1 MEAGRDPR
9 DLADVRASGVTDAV
23 EGQPGLGPGDLAGL
37 ACVQR
42 WLQAHGAFWGETSAA
57 SEVQRKLEV
66 LAGFCGFCDQAPD
79 ELVDSLFRQTPEGP
93 RIKLK
98 RRRAVMAQIDEFERE
113 FGKGNVTVGREA
125 GNVVRSFLIH
135 NGVALTAT
143 PLRW

>member
-1 MEAGRDPR
+1 VTDDVEGAPGSRPD
-9 DLADVRASGVTDAV
+9 DLA
-23 EGQPGLGPGDLAGL
+23 EL

-42 WLQAHGAFWGETSAA
+42 WLRAYGAFWGETSTAD
-57 SEVQRKLEV
+57 EVQRKLQV
-66 LAGFCGFCDQAPD
+66 LADFCGSCDSAPD
-79 ELVDSLFRQTPEGP
+79 ELVDSLFRQTPEGR

-113 FGKGNVTVGREA
+113 FGRGDMRVGREA

-143 PLRW
+143 PLQ

>member
-9 DLADVRASGVTDAV
+9 HLADVRASGVTDNV
-23 EGQPGLGPGDLAGL
+23 EGTPGLRPDDLAEL

-42 WLQAHGAFWGETSAA
+42 WLRAYGAFWGEA
-57 SEVQRKLEV
+57 STADEVQRKLQP
-66 LAGFCGFCDQAPD
+66 LADFCGFCDGTPD
-79 ELVDSLFRQTPEGP
+79 ELVDSLFRQTPEGR

-113 FGKGNVTVGREA
+113 FGKGDMKVGREA

-143 PLRW
+143 PLQ

>member
-9 DLADVRASGVTDAV
+9 HLADVRASGVTDNV
-23 EGQPGLGPGDLAGL
+23 EGTPGLRPDDLAEL

-42 WLQAHGAFWGETSAA
+42 WLRAYGAFWGEA
-57 SEVQRKLEV
+57 STADEVQRKLQL
-66 LAGFCGFCDQAPD
+66 LADFCGFCDGTPD
-79 ELVDSLFRQTPEGP
+79 ELVDSLFRQTPEGR

-113 FGKGNVTVGREA
+113 FGKGDMKVGREA

-143 PLRW
+143 PLQ

>member
-1 MEAGRDPR
+1 MEAGGDPGH
-9 DLADVRASGVTDAV
+9 LADVRAPRVTDQA
-23 EGQPGLGPGDLAGL
+23 EGAPGSRQDDLAEL

-42 WLQAHGAFWGETSAA
+42 WLRAHGAFWGETSTA
-57 SEVQRKLEV
+57 SEVERKLRV
-66 LAGFCGFCDQAPD
+66 LAAFCGSCDSSPD
-79 ELVDSLFRQTPEGP
+79 ELVDSLFRQTPEGR

-113 FGKGNVTVGREA
+113 FGSGDLTVGREA

-143 PLRW
+143 PLQ

>member
-1 MEAGRDPR
+1 
-9 DLADVRASGVTDAV
+9 VTDAT
-23 EGQPGLGPGDLAGL
+23 EGAEGAEGAPGLRPGDLAEA

-42 WLQAHGAFWGETSAA
+42 WLRAYGAFWDETSTA
-57 SEVQRKLEV
+57 SEVQRKLQV
-66 LAGFCGFCDQAPD
+66 LADFCGRCDQAPD

-98 RRRAVMAQIDEFERE
+98 RRRVVMAEIDEFERE
-113 FGKGNVTVGREA
+113 VGQGDMTVGREA

-143 PLRW
+143 PLR

>member
-9 DLADVRASGVTDAV
+9 HLADVRASGVTDNV
-23 EGQPGLGPGDLAGL
+23 EGTPGLRPDDLAEL

-42 WLQAHGAFWGETSAA
+42 WLRAYGAFWGETSTAD
-57 SEVQRKLEV
+57 EVQRKLQL
-66 LAGFCGFCDQAPD
+66 LAAFCGFCDGTPD
-79 ELVDSLFRQTPEGP
+79 ELVDSLFRQTPEGR

-143 PLRW
+143 PLQ

>member
-1 MEAGRDPR
+1 MTDDVEGAPR
-9 DLADVRASGVTDAV
+9 SQPDDLA
-23 EGQPGLGPGDLAGL
+23 EL

-42 WLQAHGAFWGETSAA
+42 WLRAYGVFWGETSTAD
-57 SEVQRKLEV
+57 EVQRKLQV
-66 LAGFCGFCDQAPD
+66 LADFCGSCDSAPD
-79 ELVDSLFRQTPEGP
+79 ELVDSLFRQTPEGR

-113 FGKGNVTVGREA
+113 FGRGDMRVGREA

-143 PLRW
+143 PLQ